1 MTVEIAITNYL
12 LRPITTGA
20 NSTVNQSEFI
30 AVTRNLHKTRKK
42 SHVQGGIGFDFASQW
57 LKNWRGIFKPITK
70 RNNRNHIVT
79 FDSHL
84 KTSLIPVKLTEKT
97 CYLSEMPYNSPEQTK
112 RQHQGDLPRKR
123 GGKVSSLSADWTSSK
138 EIHE

>member
-20 NSTVNQSEFI
+20 NSTVNQSEFV
-30 AVTRNLHKTRKK
+30 AVTRNLHKTREK
-42 SHVQGGIGFDFASQW
+42 SRVQGRIGFDFASQW

-70 RNNRNHIVT
+70 RNNRNRVVT
-79 FDSHL
+79 L
-84 KTSLIPVKLTEKT
+84 LKLTEKT
-97 CYLSEMPYNSPEQTK
+97 CYLSEMPYNSPKQTK
-112 RQHQGDLPRKR
+112 RQHQGDLPGKH
-123 GGKVSSLSADWTSSK
+123 GGKVNTSSAVWTSSK